1 MKSEFILAIKSLS
14 KASNGLLNAMVYQ
27 KHLSNASN
35 DLSSMSNAA
44 IYRILNERPAISTT
58 SELPSSLIVDW
69 SWG

>member
-27 KHLSNASN
+27 MHLWNASN
-35 DLSSMSNAA
+35 DLSNVSNAA
-44 IYRILNERPAISTT
+44 IEFWNERPAISTT
-58 SELPSSLIVDW
+58 SELPSSLIEDW